1 MTEQPKKLSRRD
13 AIKLIGA
20 AAGASVLANLPSKW
34 TKPEVTAGVLP
45 AHAQTSPASVLP
57 TVATVSIIVPGSPNP
72 PYADVNFTGN
82 VTNEGSTP
90 VTDRGFVWNTSP
102 NATLGVN
109 YGSVSTGTGG
119 LGIFITNGEHVSPIN
134 SGPTTFYGRAYA
146 TNSVGTS
153 YGSDIT
159 FQTEICLVEGTLITL
174 ADGTRKKI
182 EDIDYSDQLLV
193 WNFDEGHFD
202 AAQPLWIKKAEVAYQ
217 YNLLE
222 FSDGSTLKTINQHR
236 IFNKELGMFT
246 YPMTEDT
253 PLGTTTF
260 NVHGREVRL
269 TGKRV
274 VIEQVNYYNVITYR
288 HMNLFADGIL
298 TSCRYNNIYPI
309 VDMKF
314 VKDDRVL
321 VPQEQYG
328 LEDRYYEGMRL
339 AEQSIAV
346 ADTIAYVN
354 RLKALDMKRQEK
366 QPA

>member
-20 AAGASVLANLPSKW
+20 AAGASVLASLPTKW
-34 TKPEVTAGVLP
+34 TKPEITTGVLP
-45 AHAQTSPASVLP
+45 AHAQTSPTLP
-57 TVATVSIIVPGSPNP
+57 TVTTDLIEDQSSTDNKMNFFGTVVSDGGSP
-72 PYADVNFTGN
+72 
-82 VTNEGSTP
+82 VTA
-90 VTDRGFVWNTSP
+90 RGFVWSTSP
-102 NATLGVN
+102 GPTLPTNDVPSGSGTGHMSSFGVN
-109 YGSVSTGTGG
+109 TTGNQTIY
-119 LGIFITNGEHVSPIN
+119 L
-134 SGPTTFYGRAYA
+134 RAYA
-146 TNSVGTS
+146 TNSVGTA
-153 YGSDIT
+153 YGS
-159 FQTEICLVEGTLITL
+159 ELNAVNVVCLAEGTLITL
-174 ADGTRKKI
+174 ADGSLKKI
-182 EDIDYSDQLLV
+182 EDIDCTDRLAV
-193 WNFDEGHFD
+193 WNFDEGRFD
-202 AAQPLWIKKAEVAYQ
+202 AAQPLWIKKEETTNR

-236 IFNKELGMFT
+236 IFNKEMGMFT

-269 TGKRV
+269 VGKRV
-274 VIEQVNYYNVITYR
+274 VNEQVNYYNVITNR

-321 VPQEQYG
+321 VPQEEYG

-339 AEQSIAV
+339 AEQTIPV
-346 ADTIAYVN
+346 ADTIAYVE
-354 RLKALDMKRQEK
+354 RLKAREVKQQEK
-366 QPA
+366 QFVVA